1 MVYRLDIKLIHIFIF
16 SIFLSFAASYF
27 SNIYIEAISAVI
39 ILVASFLSIL
49 LNRNKNL
56 NNYLISMGFLLLAI
70 IFGIIFL
77 DAKLLS
83 SLNMFVYLGIIL
95 SILNLSLQ
103 TKLKQLLRKINF
115 LYSLFFIAIYFL
127 FQMGIELPF
136 VKYYGE
142 GGSFRFA
149 FIFPE
154 PVICSI
160 FMVFGFLFSKG
171 FWETIATATGIV
183 LAGSIGGIILLLL
196 IIVFR
201 VFSRSNVSSQ
211 IILFT
216 IGLVL
221 IAIINYLFSQ
231 RIINILSFADGSTQ
245 IRLAIIFAQLSIF
258 MDNLA
263 LGVGIGNSRYYLDLY
278 LDSFISSVW
287 MREIQPQSILVLL
300 LGEFGLFLGALL
312 ILIFYANI
320 KKLFFRWKKILFIV
334 VLFTV
339 HGQLIWL
346 PLVIYI
352 GMIFNDNELKFYAK

>member
-1 MVYRLDIKLIHIFIF
+1 MVYRLNIKLIHIFIF
-16 SIFLSFAASYF
+16 SIFLSFVASYF

-39 ILVASFLSIL
+39 LLIASFLNIL

-56 NNYLISMGFLLLAI
+56 FNYLISIGILLLAI

-77 DAKLLS
+77 DSKPLS
-83 SLNMFVYLGIIL
+83 SLNMFVYLAIIL

-103 TKLKQLLRKINF
+103 TELKNILRKINF
-115 LYSLFFIAIYFL
+115 FYSLFFIIIYL
-127 FQMGIELPF
+127 LLQMGIELPF

-149 FIFPE
+149 FIFSE

-160 FMVFGFLFSKG
+160 FMVFGFIFSRG
-171 FWETIATATGIV
+171 FWETFIIGIGII
-183 LAGSIGGIILLLL
+183 LAGSIGGIILLILAL
-196 IIVFR
+196 AFR
-201 VFSRSNVSSQ
+201 SFERSDVSAQ
-211 IILFT
+211 LILF
-216 IGLVL
+216 IVL
-221 IAIINYLFSQ
+221 FVLLAVINYLFAE

-245 IRLAIIFAQLSIF
+245 IRLAIIIAQINIF
-258 MDNLA
+258 IDNLA
-263 LGVGIGNSRYYLDLY
+263 LGVGVGNSRYYLDLY

-287 MREIQPQSILVLL
+287 MREIQPQSILMLL
-300 LGEFGLFLGALL
+300 LGEFGLFLGAL
-312 ILIFYANI
+312 IIFIFYANI
-320 KKLFFRWKKILFIV
+320 KKVFFRWKKTLFII
-334 VLFTV
+334 VLFIV